1 MQIMECAR
9 AAGVSLDTVRHYA
22 RLGLIN
28 AVAGGRS
35 SRNRST
41 TPPTANPSTETVVQ
55 SQRER

>member
-28 AVAGGRS
+28 AVAGGALITESIYHS
-35 SRNRST
+35 SNR
-41 TPPTANPSTETVVQ
+41 
-55 SQRER
+55 